1 MASAERILVPY
12 DGSELAQQA
21 LEYTIDRHPDAAIT
35 LLYVVDSRLE
45 HPPARNIEDT
55 NLETLFSQREN
66 EAKDLLTEAVT
77 AVESYDGEI
86 DTDIDYGLVSKV
98 IESYVED
105 NDIDHIVI
113 GSHGRTGIDRLL
125 LGSIAEK
132 TVRRAPVP
140 VTVIR

>member
-1 MASAERILVPY
+1 M
-12 DGSELAQQA
+12 
-21 LEYTIDRHPDAAIT
+21 
-35 LLYVVDSRLE
+35 VDSRLE
-45 HPPARNIEDT
+45 HPPVRDIEDT
-55 NLETLFSQREN
+55 DLETLFSQREN
-66 EAKDLLTEAVT
+66 EAEDLLTEAVT

-98 IESYVED
+98 IESYVGD
-105 NDIDHIVI
+105 NDIDHVVI